1 MSLLM
6 PERLYKLLPAVYRV
20 RDADQGEPLRALLAV
35 IEGELERV
43 EADTAGLYDN
53 WFIETCDEWVVP
65 YIGDLLG
72 VRPIRAIESAG
83 VSARAY
89 VANTIAYRRRKGT
102 AVVLEQLAH
111 DTTGWPARAV
121 EFFARLATTQHLN
134 HVRHAP
140 PATPSVRDA
149 ARAEL
154 AGVALGAFDPF
165 SHTAEVRRAAT
176 RGGRHNI
183 PNIGLFL
190 WRLRSYAI
198 GIGAPGDAAPD
209 FASARDC
216 GGWWSVHPVGCD
228 APLFNPARTETTIT
242 HFAEEDNVPGPLR
255 GLALNAELERLRQGI
270 ALPAPRF
277 MTEADTVLR
286 VWARLAGESSPVE
299 VRREDMYFCEIA
311 DDIELA
317 LPTPRALAFDP
328 ARGRLAFAQGLAVR
342 EVWVQSS
349 YGFSGDLGGG
359 PYDRGASVRAANQS
373 VAIDISQA
381 GDVGGFFDPSV
392 WQVGV
397 SHVLPDDGSGTIF
410 PSLRNAVA
418 AWNLQPPGRTGVI
431 VLMDSITDDER
442 ADEKAGSSSPPSPLE
457 IDIGERSQL
466 LIVAG
471 EWAAEPIPHKPP
483 GSFARVAGHFEARQV
498 RAHVVGDWVVRGTAA
513 AGSLDAGACFVNG
526 VLIEGLLTVAPGN
539 LAQLALAHC
548 SVIPGRGAL
557 YVAPG
562 GNERLTLALDH
573 SICASIGVP
582 EPIRSVSVRDSIVG
596 SGEGSPELSLDAP
609 EAALALDR
617 SSFFGGVMALSLSAS
632 DCIFAGPVHAIRRQT
647 GCVRFS
653 YVAPGSAVPR
663 RYRCQPELEGTT
675 RIAALRDAAAQGSA
689 GTPPTPAQESAVRA
703 EVAALIRPLFVS
715 REYGD
720 PGFGQLELRCAQ
732 QIRSGAESGAEM
744 GAFEFLKQPQR
755 EANLRDAL
763 DEYLRFGL
771 EAGLHFVT

>member
-43 EADTAGLYDN
+43 EADSAGLYDN

-72 VRPIRAIESAG
+72 ARPVRPVASAG

-121 EFFARLATTQHLN
+121 EFFTRLATTQHLN
-134 HVRHAP
+134 HVRPAP
-140 PATPSVRDA
+140 PATPGVRDA

-154 AGVALGAFDPF
+154 AGFALGAFDPF

-183 PNIGLFL
+183 PNIGLLL

-198 GIGAPGDAAPD
+198 GVGAPGDAAPD
-209 FASARDC
+209 FANARDR

-228 APLFNPARTETTIT
+228 SPLFNPARTETTMT
-242 HFAEEDNVPGPLR
+242 HLAEEENVPGPLR

-277 MTEADTVLR
+277 MTEADPVLR
-286 VWARLAGESSPVE
+286 VWARLAGEVSPVE
-299 VRREDMYFCEIA
+299 VRREDIYLCEIP
-311 DDIELA
+311 DDVELA

-328 ARGRLAFAQGLAVR
+328 TRGRLAFAQGLDVR
-342 EVWVQSS
+342 EVWVHSS
-349 YGFSGDLGGG
+349 YGFPGDLGGG
-359 PYDRGASVRAANQS
+359 PYDRGAALRAPNQS
-373 VAIDISQA
+373 LAIDIAEA
-381 GDVGGFFDPSV
+381 GDAGGFFDSSV

-397 SHVLPDDGSGTIF
+397 SHLLADDGSGTLF
-410 PSLRNAVA
+410 PNLRDAVA
-418 AWNLQPPGRTGVI
+418 AWNLQPGGRSGVI
-431 VLMDSITDDER
+431 VLMDSLSDHPGTG
-442 ADEKAGSSSPPSPLE
+442 ASSPPQPLE

-471 EWAAEPIPHKPP
+471 EWSPEPLR
-483 GSFARVAGHFEARQV
+483 GVRVAGHFEARQV

-513 AGSLDAGACFVNG
+513 AGSLNAGACWING

-539 LAQLALAHC
+539 LARLALAHC
-548 SVIPGRGAL
+548 SVIPGRGAV

-562 GNERLTLALDH
+562 GNERLTLEFDH
-573 SICASIGVP
+573 SICASIAVP
-582 EPIRSVSVRDSIVG
+582 EPIRSVSIRDSIVG
-596 SGEGSPELSLDAP
+596 SGEGSPALSLDAP
-609 EAALALDR
+609 ETTLAIDR
-617 SSFFGGVMALSLSAS
+617 SSFFGGVLALSLSAC
-632 DCIFAGPVHAIRRQT
+632 DCIFAAPVQALRRQT

-653 YVAPGSAVPR
+653 YVAPGSTVAR

-675 RIAALRDAAAQGSA
+675 RIAARRKAAAPGLAPTAAQDSA
-689 GTPPTPAQESAVRA
+689 IRT

-715 REYGD
+715 REYGN
-720 PGFGQLELRCAQ
+720 PGFGQLELRCAA

>member
-134 HVRHAP
+134 HVRPAP

-154 AGVALGAFDPF
+154 AGFALSAFDPF

-183 PNIGLFL
+183 PSIGLFL

-198 GIGAPGDAAPD
+198 GFGAPGDAAPD
-209 FASARDC
+209 FASARDR

-228 APLFNPARTETTIT
+228 SPLFNPARTETTIT
-242 HFAEEDNVPGPLR
+242 HLAEEDNVPGPLR

-277 MTEADTVLR
+277 MTEADPVLR

-299 VRREDMYFCEIA
+299 VRREAMYFCEIP
-311 DDIELA
+311 DDVELA

-328 ARGRLAFAQGLAVR
+328 TRGRLVFARGLDVR

-373 VAIDISQA
+373 VAIDISEA

-397 SHVLPDDGSGTIF
+397 SHLLPDDGSGTIF
-410 PSLRNAVA
+410 PSLRDAVA

-431 VLMDSITDDER
+431 VLMDSLSDHEGT
-442 ADEKAGSSSPPSPLE
+442 GVSSPPQPLE
-457 IDIGERSQL
+457 IDIGERSHL

-471 EWAAEPIPHKPP
+471 EWSPEPIPGAPP
-483 GSFARVAGHFEARQV
+483 GSVARVAGHFEARQV

-513 AGSLDAGACFVNG
+513 AGSLNAGTCFVNG

-557 YVAPG
+557 YVSPG

-582 EPIRSVSVRDSIVG
+582 EPIRSVAIRDSIVG

-609 EAALALDR
+609 QAALALDR
-617 SSFFGGVMALSLSAS
+617 STFFGGVMGLSLSAS
-632 DCIFAGPVHAIRRQT
+632 DCIFAGPVHALRRQT

-653 YVAPGSAVPR
+653 YVAPGSVVPR

-675 RIAALRDAAAQGSA
+675 RIAALREAAAPGM
-689 GTPPTPAQESAVRA
+689 PPVAAQEDAIHA

-715 REYGD
+715 RQYGD

>member
-6 PERLYKLLPAVYRV
+6 PERLYKLLPEVFRM

-35 IEGELERV
+35 IEGELERI

-72 VRPIRAIESAG
+72 VRPIRAVESAG

-89 VANTIAYRRRKGT
+89 VASTIAYRRRKGT
-102 AVVLEQLAH
+102 AVVLEQLAR

-121 EFFARLATTQHLN
+121 EFFTRLATSQHMN
-134 HVRHAP
+134 HVRPAP
-140 PATPSVRDA
+140 TATPSVRDA
-149 ARAEL
+149 ALAEL
-154 AGVALGAFDPF
+154 AGFALGAFDPF
-165 SHTAEVRRAAT
+165 AHTAEVRRAAT

-198 GIGAPGDAAPD
+198 GIGVPGDAAPD
-209 FASARDC
+209 FASARER

-228 APLFNPARTETTIT
+228 SPLFNPARTETTIT
-242 HFAEEDNVPGPLR
+242 HLADEDNVPGPLR

-270 ALPAPRF
+270 TLPAPRF
-277 MTEADTVLR
+277 MTETDPVLR
-286 VWARLAGESSPVE
+286 VWARLAGEGSPVE
-299 VRREDMYFCEIA
+299 VRREDMYFCEIPDA
-311 DDIELA
+311 VELA

-328 ARGRLAFAQGLAVR
+328 TRGRLAFARGLDVR

-349 YGFSGDLGGG
+349 HGFSGDLGGG
-359 PYDRGASVRAANQS
+359 PYDRGASVRAANAS
-373 VAIDISQA
+373 VAIDTSSA
-381 GDVGGFFDPSV
+381 GDMGGFFDPSV
-392 WQVGV
+392 WQAGV
-397 SHVLPDDGSGTIF
+397 SHLLPDDGSGTLF
-410 PSLRNAVA
+410 PSLRDAVA
-418 AWNLQPPGRTGVI
+418 VWNLQPPGRTGVI
-431 VLMDSITDDER
+431 VLMDSLSDHDGT
-442 ADEKAGSSSPPSPLE
+442 GSSSPPQPLE
-457 IDIGERSQL
+457 IDIGERSHL

-471 EWAAEPIPHKPP
+471 EWSPEPIPGAPP
-483 GSFARVAGHFEARQV
+483 GSLARVAGHFEARQV
-498 RAHVVGDWVVRGTAA
+498 RSHVVADWVVRGTAG

-526 VLIEGLLTVAPGN
+526 VLIEGMLTVAPGN

-548 SVIPGRGAL
+548 SVVPGFGAL
-557 YVAPG
+557 CVAPG
-562 GNERLTLALDH
+562 GNERLALALDH
-573 SICASIGVP
+573 SICAAIGVP
-582 EPIRSVSVRDSIVG
+582 GPIRSLSISDSIVG
-596 SGEGSPELSLDAP
+596 SGEGSPDLSLDAP
-609 EAALALDR
+609 ETALALDR
-617 SSFFGGVMALSLSAS
+617 SSFFGGVTGLSLSAS
-632 DCIFAGPVHAIRRQT
+632 DCIFAGPVHALRRQT

-663 RYRCQPELEGTT
+663 RYRCQPELEGTA
-675 RIAALRDAAAQGSA
+675 RIAAMRAAA
-689 GTPPTPAQESAVRA
+689 PPGMAPAATQEDAVRA

-715 REYGD
+715 RQYGA
-720 PGFGQLELRCAQ
+720 PGFGQLELRCAL